1 MVIIL
6 AYSQARRKMP
16 SLLDRMIEQR
26 EGRMK
31 RRDGQ
36 SFVIRPEPREGSP
49 LDVEGVDLGITT
61 DEILDFIQEGRRTE
75 YDFPPSSERSK
86 D

>member
-1 MVIIL
+1 MRVYT
-6 AYSQARRKMP
+6 YSEGRRKLA
-16 SLLDRMIEQR
+16 SLLDRAVEQGEVR
-26 EGRMK
+26 IR

-36 SFVIRPEPREGSP
+36 SFVIRLEAKEGSP

-75 YDFPPSSERSK
+75 YDFHPPSERIA